1 MIDCSDSF
9 IYYPSNVGSMTNTT
23 TNATNTTVRASV
35 TLDQARAIVRAYQ
48 NRTWDRIEEGNGID
62 ISIHE
67 PNHDGIV
74 AASIDMNGVY
84 IPFNVDS
91 VAILIDGLNF
101 CTNDSYWIIIPI
113 SDMRVYEVVTWDPMS
128 ECSPMSDM
136 IGTLDDAYKFITTLR
151 TDIHWTIISHVNPS
165 AGIDDERELIDHGI
179 IGN

>member
-35 TLDQARAIVRAYQ
+35 TIDQARAIVRAYQ
-48 NRTWDRIEEGNGID
+48 DETWDTIEGDAIAITID
-62 ISIHE
+62 RPDH
-67 PNHDGIV
+67 NDIV
-74 AASIDMNGVY
+74 KASIDMNGVC
-84 IPFNVDS
+84 IPFNVDNA
-91 VAILIDGLNF
+91 AIYIDGLNF
-101 CTNDSYWIIIPI
+101 RTNDGHWIIIPI

-128 ECSPMSDM
+128 ECPPMSDM
-136 IGTLDDAYKFITTLR
+136 IGTLEDAYKFIRTLR

-165 AGIDDERELIDHGI
+165 AGIDDERVLIDHGI